1 MQDNNTTLGSLFL
14 IPTPLGEEMS
24 FDKIFPSYNSEIINS
39 IDVFI
44 AEDAKSA
51 RRFLKLIGFKKSFDE
66 ITIHLLN
73 EHSKDLDT
81 RNYLDVALK
90 GKNIGLL
97 SDAGCPGIADPGASM
112 VKMAHEKNIRVIPL
126 IGPSSILLALISS
139 GMNGQNFAFNGY
151 LERENYLL
159 TKQLRELEKRA
170 QQQNQSQIF
179 IETPYR
185 NSKMLE
191 TILQICGNET
201 RLCIACDVS
210 LSTEFI
216 KTKTIAAWKKNLP
229 DIHKRPAVFV
239 LGR

>member
-1 MQDNNTTLGSLFL
+1 MEEKNTVFGSLFL
-14 IPTPLGEEMS
+14 IPTPLGEETS
-24 FDKIFPSYNSEIINS
+24 FDKIFPAYNSEIVNS

-51 RRFLKLIGFKKSFDE
+51 RRFLKQSGFKKSFDE

-81 RNYLDVALK
+81 RNYLDATLT

-112 VKMAHEKNIRVIPL
+112 VKLAHEKNIKVVPL
-126 IGPSSILLALISS
+126 VGPSSILLALISS
-139 GMNGQNFAFNGY
+139 GMNGQNFTFNGY
-151 LERENYLL
+151 LERENHLL
-159 TKQLRELEKRA
+159 VKQLRDLEKRA
-170 QQQNQSQIF
+170 QQQNQTQLF

-185 NSKMLE
+185 NTKMLE
-191 TILQICGNET
+191 AILQTCGNET
-201 RLCIACDVS
+201 RLCVACDVT

>member
-1 MQDNNTTLGSLFL
+1 MEQSAFGSLFL
-14 IPTPLGEEMS
+14 IPTPLGEATA
-24 FDKIFPSYNSEIINS
+24 FDKIFPAYNSEIVNS

-51 RRFLKLIGFKKSFDE
+51 RRFLKQSGFKKSFDE
-66 ITIHLLN
+66 IIIHLLN
-73 EHSKDLDT
+73 EHSKELDT
-81 RNYLDVALK
+81 RNYLDVALA

-97 SDAGCPGIADPGASM
+97 SDAGCPGIADPGASV
-112 VKMAHEKNIRVIPL
+112 VKMAHEKNIQVVPL
-126 IGPSSILLALISS
+126 VGPSSILLALISS

-151 LERENYLL
+151 LERENNLL
-159 TKQLRELEKRA
+159 IKQLRELEKRA
-170 QQQNQSQIF
+170 QQQNQTQLF

-185 NSKMLE
+185 NTKMLE
-191 TILQICGNET
+191 TILQACGNET
-201 RLCIACDVS
+201 RLCIACDVT
-210 LSTEFI
+210 LATEFI

>member
-1 MQDNNTTLGSLFL
+1 MREKNSVLGSLFL
-14 IPTPLGEEMS
+14 IPTPLGEETS
-24 FDKIFPSYNSEIINS
+24 FDKIFPPYNSEIVNS

-51 RRFLKLIGFKKSFDE
+51 RRFLKQTGFKKSFDE
-66 ITIHLLN
+66 ITIYLLN

-81 RNYLDVALK
+81 KNYLDVALK

-97 SDAGCPGIADPGASM
+97 SDAGCPGIADPGASV

-151 LERENYLL
+151 LERENHLL
-159 TKQLRELEKRA
+159 AKQLRELEKRT
-170 QQQNQSQIF
+170 QQQNQTQLF

-185 NSKMLE
+185 NSKMME
-191 TILQICGNET
+191 TILQTCGNET
-201 RLCIACDVS
+201 RLCIACDVT
-210 LSTEFI
+210 LSTELI

>member
-1 MQDNNTTLGSLFL
+1 MQEKSPVLGSLFL
-14 IPTPLGEEMS
+14 IPTPLGEETS
-24 FDKIFPSYNSEIINS
+24 FDKIFPAYNSDIVNS

-51 RRFLKLIGFKKSFDE
+51 RRFLKQSGFKKSFNE

-81 RNYLDVALK
+81 RNYLDAALA

-97 SDAGCPGIADPGASM
+97 SDAGCPGIADPGESV
-112 VKMAHEKNIRVIPL
+112 VKMAHEKNIQVIPL

-151 LERENYLL
+151 LERENHLL
-159 TKQLRELEKRA
+159 AKQLRELENRV
-170 QQQNQSQIF
+170 QQQNQTQLF

-185 NSKMLE
+185 NTKMLE
-191 TILQICGNET
+191 TILQACGNET
-201 RLCIACDVS
+201 RLCVACDVT

-216 KTKTIAAWKKNLP
+216 KTRTIAGWKKNLP

>member
-1 MQDNNTTLGSLFL
+1 MQEKNSIHGNLFL
-14 IPTPLGEEMS
+14 IPTPLGEETS
-24 FDKIFPSYNSEIINS
+24 FDKIFPAYNSDIVNS

-51 RRFLKLIGFKKSFDE
+51 RRFLKQTGFKKSFDE

-73 EHSKDLDT
+73 EHSKEFET
-81 RNYLDVALK
+81 QNYLDEAIA
-90 GKNIGLL
+90 GKDIGLL
-97 SDAGCPGIADPGASM
+97 SDAGCPGIADPGASI
-112 VKMAHEKNIRVIPL
+112 VKMAHENNIRVIPL

-151 LERENYLL
+151 LERENHLL
-159 TKQLRELEKRA
+159 AKQLRELEKRTL
-170 QQQNQSQIF
+170 QQNQTQIF

-191 TILQICGNET
+191 AILQSCGNET
-201 RLCIACDVS
+201 SLCIACDVT
-210 LSTEFI
+210 LPTEFI
-216 KTKTIAAWKKNLP
+216 KTNTIAAWKKTLP

>member
-1 MQDNNTTLGSLFL
+1 MEKNNIFGSLFL
-14 IPTPLGEEMS
+14 IPTPLGEGTG
-24 FDKIFPSYNSEIINS
+24 FDKIFPAYNSEIINS

-51 RRFLKLIGFKKSFDE
+51 RRFLKQVGIKKSFDE
-66 ITIHLLN
+66 ITILLLN
-73 EHSKDLDT
+73 EHTKGHETLNCLDS
-81 RNYLDVALK
+81 AIA

-97 SDAGCPGIADPGASM
+97 SDAGCPGIADPGASV
-112 VKMAHEKNIRVIPL
+112 VKIAHEKNISVIPL

-151 LERENYLL
+151 LERENHLL
-159 TKQLRELEKRA
+159 TKQLRELEKRT
-170 QQQNQSQIF
+170 QQQNQTQIF

-185 NSKMLE
+185 NSKMVE
-191 TILQICGNET
+191 TILQTCGNET
-201 RLCIACDVS
+201 RLCIACDVT

-216 KTKTIAAWKKNLP
+216 KTKTIAVWKKSIP
-229 DIHKRPAVFV
+229 EIHKRPAVFL

>member
-1 MQDNNTTLGSLFL
+1 MQDTNSNFGTLFL
-14 IPTPLGEEMS
+14 IPTPLGEETP
-24 FDKIFPSYNSEIINS
+24 FDKIFPSYNSEIVNS

-51 RRFLKLIGFKKSFDE
+51 RRFLKQTGFKKSFDE

-73 EHSKDLDT
+73 EHSKEFET
-81 RNYLDVALK
+81 RNYLDEAVA

-97 SDAGCPGIADPGASM
+97 SDAGCPGIADPGATV
-112 VKMAHEKNIRVIPL
+112 VKMAHEKNIQVVPL

-151 LERENYLL
+151 LERDNHLL

-170 QQQNQSQIF
+170 QQQNQTQIF

-191 TILQICGNET
+191 TILQSCGKEM
-201 RLCIACDVS
+201 RLCIACDVT

-229 DIHKRPAVFV
+229 DIHKRPTVFV

>member
-1 MQDNNTTLGSLFL
+1 MQEKNAVLGTLFL
-14 IPTPLGEEMS
+14 IPTPLGEEVAFS
-24 FDKIFPSYNSEIINS
+24 KIFPDYNSEIVNS

-51 RRFLKLIGFKKSFDE
+51 RRFLKQSGFKKSFDE

-81 RNYLDVALK
+81 RNYLDAALK

-112 VKMAHEKNIRVIPL
+112 VRMAHEKYIQVIPL

-151 LERENYLL
+151 LERENHLL
-159 TKQLRELEKRA
+159 TKQLRELEKRV
-170 QQQNQSQIF
+170 QQQNQTQLF

-185 NSKMLE
+185 NTKMLE
-191 TILQICGNET
+191 TILQTCGNET
-201 RLCIACDVS
+201 RLCIACDVT
-210 LSTEFI
+210 LPTEYI
-216 KTKTIAAWKKNLP
+216 KTRTIAAWKKNLP

>member
-1 MQDNNTTLGSLFL
+1 MQEKNTALGSLFL
-14 IPTPLGEEMS
+14 IPTPLGDTVS

-51 RRFLKLIGFKKSFDE
+51 RRFLKQSGFKKSFDE

-73 EHSKDLDT
+73 EHTNELET
-81 RNYLDVALK
+81 RNYLDAALQ
-90 GKNIGLL
+90 GKNVGLL
-97 SDAGCPGIADPGASM
+97 SDAGCPGIADPGATV
-112 VKMAHEKNIRVIPL
+112 VKMAHEKNIQVVPL

-151 LERENYLL
+151 LERENHLL
-159 TKQLRELEKRA
+159 TKQLRELEKCA
-170 QQQNQSQIF
+170 QQQNQTQLF

-185 NSKMLE
+185 NTKILE
-191 TILQICGNET
+191 AILQTCNNET
-201 RLCIACDVS
+201 MLCIACDVT
-210 LSTEFI
+210 LPTEFI
-216 KTKTIAAWKKNLP
+216 KTKTVADWKKNLP
-229 DIHKRPAVFV
+229 DIQKRPVVFI

>member
-1 MQDNNTTLGSLFL
+1 MQENNPVNGLLFL
-14 IPTPLGEEMS
+14 IPTPLGEEIE
-24 FDKIFPSYNSEIINS
+24 FGNFFPTYNSEIVNS

-51 RRFLKLIGFKKSFDE
+51 RRFLKQMGFKKSFDE

-73 EHSKDLDT
+73 EHSKDTDA
-81 RNYLDVALK
+81 RNYLDVAMK

-97 SDAGCPGIADPGASM
+97 SDAGCPGIADPGAS
-112 VKMAHEKNIRVIPL
+112 VIKMAHENNIQVVPL
-126 IGPSSILLALISS
+126 VGPSSILLALISS

-151 LERENYLL
+151 LQRETPLL
-159 TKQLRELEKRA
+159 TRQLRELEKRA
-170 QQQNQSQIF
+170 LQQNQTQVF

-185 NSKMLE
+185 NTKMLE
-191 TILQICGNET
+191 TILQACGNET
-201 RLCIACDVS
+201 RLCIACDIT
-210 LSTEFI
+210 LATEFI
-216 KTKTIAAWKKNLP
+216 KTKTIAVWKKNLP

>member
-1 MQDNNTTLGSLFL
+1 MLPTNSFGSLFL
-14 IPTPLGEEMS
+14 IPTPLGDEIS
-24 FDKIFPSYNSEIINS
+24 FDRIFPAYNSEIINS

-44 AEDAKSA
+44 AEDAKPA
-51 RRFLKLIGFKKSFDE
+51 RRFLKQAGFKKSFDE

-73 EHSKDLDT
+73 EHTNELET
-81 RNYLDVALK
+81 RNYLDAALK
-90 GKNIGLL
+90 GKSIGLL
-97 SDAGCPGIADPGASM
+97 SDAGCPGIADPGASV
-112 VKMAHEKNIRVIPL
+112 VKMAHEKNIAVVPL

-139 GMNGQNFAFNGY
+139 GMNGQDFAFNGY
-151 LERENYLL
+151 LKRENQLL

-170 QQQNQSQIF
+170 QQQNQTQLF

-185 NSKMLE
+185 NTKMLE

-201 RLCIACDVS
+201 RLCIACDIT

-216 KTKTIAAWKKNLP
+216 KTKTVAGWKKNLP

>member
-1 MQDNNTTLGSLFL
+1 MQEKNAVLGTLFL
-14 IPTPLGEEMS
+14 IPTPLGEEVAFS
-24 FDKIFPSYNSEIINS
+24 KIFPDYNSEIVNS

-51 RRFLKLIGFKKSFDE
+51 RRFLKQSGFKKSFDE

-81 RNYLDVALK
+81 RNYLDAALK

-112 VKMAHEKNIRVIPL
+112 VSMAHEKCIQVIPL

-151 LERENYLL
+151 LEREHHLL
-159 TKQLRELEKRA
+159 TKQLRELEKRV
-170 QQQNQSQIF
+170 QQQNQTQLF

-185 NSKMLE
+185 NTKMLE
-191 TILQICGNET
+191 TILQTCGNET
-201 RLCIACDVS
+201 RLCIACDVT
-210 LSTEFI
+210 LPTEYI
-216 KTKTIAAWKKNLP
+216 KTRTIAAWKKNLP

>member
-1 MQDNNTTLGSLFL
+1 MKDTKNILGSLFL
-14 IPTPLGEEMS
+14 IPTPLGEETN
-24 FDKIFPSYNSEIINS
+24 FDKVFPSCNSEIVNS
-39 IDVFI
+39 IEVFI

-51 RRFLKLIGFKKSFDE
+51 RRFLKQTGFKKSFDE
-66 ITIHLLN
+66 ITIYLLN
-73 EHSKDLDT
+73 EHSKDLYT
-81 RNYLDVALK
+81 RNYLDAALT

-151 LERENYLL
+151 LERENHLL

-170 QQQNQSQIF
+170 LQQNQTQLF

-201 RLCIACDVS
+201 RLCIACDVT

>member
-1 MQDNNTTLGSLFL
+1 MQEKSLVLGSLFL
-14 IPTPLGEEMS
+14 IPTPLGEETT
-24 FDKIFPSYNSEIINS
+24 FNKIFPDYNSEIVNS

-51 RRFLKLIGFKKSFDE
+51 RRFLKQTGFKNSFDE

-81 RNYLDVALK
+81 RNYLDPALT

-97 SDAGCPGIADPGASM
+97 SDAGCPGIADPGASV

-151 LERENYLL
+151 LERENHLL

-170 QQQNQSQIF
+170 LQQNQTQLF

-191 TILQICGNET
+191 TILQTCGNET
-201 RLCIACDVS
+201 RLCIACDVTLPS
-210 LSTEFI
+210 EFI
-216 KTKTIAAWKKNLP
+216 KTRTISAWKKNLP

-239 LGR
+239 IGR

>member
-1 MQDNNTTLGSLFL
+1 MQEKSPVLGSLFL
-14 IPTPLGEEMS
+14 IPTPLGEETS
-24 FDKIFPSYNSEIINS
+24 FDKIFPDYNSDIVNS

-51 RRFLKLIGFKKSFDE
+51 RRFLKQSGFKKTFDE

-81 RNYLDVALK
+81 RNYLDAALK

-97 SDAGCPGIADPGASM
+97 SDAGCPGIADPGASV
-112 VKMAHEKNIRVIPL
+112 VKMAHEKNIQVVPL

-151 LERENYLL
+151 LERENHLL
-159 TKQLRELEKRA
+159 AKQLRELEKRA
-170 QQQNQSQIF
+170 QQQNQTQLF

-185 NSKMLE
+185 NTKMLE
-191 TILQICGNET
+191 TILQTCGNET
-201 RLCIACDVS
+201 RLCIACDVT

-216 KTKTIAAWKKNLP
+216 ETKTMAGWKENLP

>member
-1 MQDNNTTLGSLFL
+1 MQEKGIVLGSLFL
-14 IPTPLGEEMS
+14 IPTPLGEEII
-24 FDKIFPSYNSEIINS
+24 FDKIFPSHNSEIVNS

-51 RRFLKLIGFKKSFDE
+51 RRFLKQIGFKKSFDE
-66 ITIHLLN
+66 IIIHLLN

-81 RNYLDVALK
+81 RNYLDAAWL

-97 SDAGCPGIADPGASM
+97 SDAGCPGIADPGASV
-112 VKMAHEKNIRVIPL
+112 VKMAHDKNIQVIPL

-151 LERENYLL
+151 LEREHHLL

-170 QQQNQSQIF
+170 QQQNQTQLF

-191 TILQICGNET
+191 TILQTCGSET
-201 RLCIACDVS
+201 RLCIACDVTLPS
-210 LSTEFI
+210 EFI
-216 KTKTIAAWKKNLP
+216 KTRTLAGWKKNLP

-239 LGR
+239 LGK